1 MLQLHEQSSP
11 QLDFSHIS
19 HKLRVVPAPEY
30 GYGDMGAGGVIP
42 PKATLLFEVELLD
55 WKEAG
60 SMDAM
65 GPMTMLMMAA
75 GIAACVYMLG

>member
-1 MLQLHEQSSP
+1 
-11 QLDFSHIS
+11 
-19 HKLRVVPAPEY
+19 
-30 GYGDMGAGGVIP
+30 MGAGGVIP